1 MLENN
6 LNENEINFFL
16 NKIFKMFLFEVDKKT
31 LENFSYKYENV
42 RNKFENMLENEEKRD
57 LKIWLIQ
64 KELMLYVKII
74 QKSFKIYYFLLFWI
88 EII

>member
-16 NKIFKMFLFEVDKKT
+16 NKIFKMFSF
-31 LENFSYKYENV
+31 KYENV

-57 LKIWLIQ
+57 LKI
-64 KELMLYVKII
+64 
-74 QKSFKIYYFLLFWI
+74 
-88 EII
+88 

>member
-57 LKIWLIQ
+57 LKI
-64 KELMLYVKII
+64 
-74 QKSFKIYYFLLFWI
+74 
-88 EII
+88 

>member
-16 NKIFKMFLFEVDKKT
+16 DKIFKMFLFEVDEKT

-42 RNKFENMLENEEKRD
+42 RNKFENRLENEEKIRF
-57 LKIWLIQ
+57 KN
-64 KELMLYVKII
+64 YSKII
-74 QKSFKIYYFLLFWI
+74 
-88 EII
+88 

>member
-16 NKIFKMFLFEVDKKT
+16 DKIFKMFLFEVDEKT

-42 RNKFENMLENEEKRD
+42 RNKFENRHENEEKRD
-57 LKIWLIQ
+57 LKI
-64 KELMLYVKII
+64 
-74 QKSFKIYYFLLFWI
+74 
-88 EII
+88 

>member
-16 NKIFKMFLFEVDKKT
+16 DKIFKMFLFEVDEKT

-42 RNKFENMLENEEKRD
+42 RNKFENRHENEEKIRF
-57 LKIWLIQ
+57 KN
-64 KELMLYVKII
+64 YSKII
-74 QKSFKIYYFLLFWI
+74 
-88 EII
+88 